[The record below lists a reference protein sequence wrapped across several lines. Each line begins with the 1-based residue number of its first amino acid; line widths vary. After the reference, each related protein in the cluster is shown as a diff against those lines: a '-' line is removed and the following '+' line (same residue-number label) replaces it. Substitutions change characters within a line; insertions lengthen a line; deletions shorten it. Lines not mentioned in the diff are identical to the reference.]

1 MSNPG
6 EQGNGLICLNIIKTR
21 VLGKFFVPCQVK
33 LGLLLYI
40 CKLYKCNYGNLKQ
53 QIRRFISEPIV

>member
-6 EQGNGLICLNIIKTR
+6 EQGNGHICLNIIKTR
-21 VLGKFFVPCQVK
+21 VLGKFFVPCQGK
-33 LGLLLYI
+33 LGFLPYI
-40 CKLYKCNYGNLKQ
+40 GKLYKCNNGNLKH